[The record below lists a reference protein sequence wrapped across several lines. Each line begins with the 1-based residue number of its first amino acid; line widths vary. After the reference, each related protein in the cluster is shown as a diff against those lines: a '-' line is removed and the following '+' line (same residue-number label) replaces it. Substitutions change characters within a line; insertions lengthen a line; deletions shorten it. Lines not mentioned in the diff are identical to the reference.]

1 MSSLPS
7 DSKGGNRASWTPA
20 QDAFVVDFLAEQCSL
35 GRFSDNGFKKE
46 IWRKAT
52 EELNKKF
59 NVSVTVQQLKSHMAD
74 LKARYRIVKA
84 LREQSG
90 FGWDDLMQICIADED
105 VWNRYIQVYLH
116 GNINFINK
124 NFPFELSLL
133 IINSIFFF
141 TGTPRSKTL

>member
-7 DSKGGNRASWTPA
+7 NSKGGNRASWTPA
-20 QDAFVVDFLAEQCSL
+20 QDAFVVDFLAKQCSL

-90 FGWDDLMQICIADED
+90 FGWDDLIQICIADED
-105 VWNRYIQVYLH
+105 VWNRYIQED
-116 GNINFINK
+116 INE
-124 NFPFELSLL
+124 PDDDYSTDE
-133 IINSIFFF
+133 
-141 TGTPRSKTL
+141 RR